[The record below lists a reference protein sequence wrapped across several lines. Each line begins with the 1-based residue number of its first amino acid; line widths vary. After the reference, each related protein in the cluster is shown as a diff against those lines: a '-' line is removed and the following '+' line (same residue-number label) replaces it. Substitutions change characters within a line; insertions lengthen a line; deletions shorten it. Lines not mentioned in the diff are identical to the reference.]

1 ISVLDRTKEPGGVG
15 EPLYLDV
22 RAALD
27 EAMEAENPPFAA
39 APHVVGGRY
48 GLSSKEFT
56 PGMAKAVFDDLAAEK
71 PHRHFVVGVNDDVS
85 LSSLAW
91 DPEFSAPRPEGELQ
105 AMFFGLGADG
115 TVGAN
120 KNSAKI
126 ISDGTGKHVQGY
138 FVYDSKKS
146 GSMTVSHLRFGP
158 QPIRS
163 TYLIT
168 GADFVACHDYGLLER
183 VNVLEWAKP
192 GATFLL
198 NSPYPPGEVWDR
210 LPRAVRRE
218 IVEKKIE
225 LWVVDA
231 QRIAAEAQLGT
242 RINTVMQVCFFALAK
257 VLPVDQA
264 IADIKGAVVK
274 SYGRRG
280 QTVVDRNIAAI
291 DSALAGLT
299 RVLPVEGAVAG
310 ADGGGLIRDFSEAPR
325 FVREVTSV
333 L

>member
-1 ISVLDRTKEPGGVG
+1 
-15 EPLYLDV
+15 
-22 RAALD
+22 
-27 EAMEAENPPFAA
+27 M
-39 APHVVGGRY
+39 VGGRY

-56 PGMAKAVFDDLAAEK
+56 PGMAKAVFDELGSAR
-71 PHRHFVVGVNDDVS
+71 PRRHFVVGVNDDVS

-91 DPEFSAPRPEGELQ
+91 DPTFAPPRPEGELQ
-105 AMFFGLGADG
+105 AVFFGLGADG

-126 ISDGTGKHVQGY
+126 ISDGTGANVQGY

-163 TYLIT
+163 TYLVT
-168 GADFVACHDYGLLER
+168 EADFVACHEHGLLER

-192 GATFLL
+192 GAVFLL
-198 NSPYPPGEVWDR
+198 NSPYPADQVWDR
-210 LPRAVRRE
+210 LPEAVRRE
-218 IVEKKIE
+218 IVEKRVE

-231 QRIAAEAQLGT
+231 QRIASEANLGT
-242 RINTVMQVCFFALAK
+242 RINTVMQVCFFALSK

-264 IADIKGAVVK
+264 IAAIKGAVVK
-274 SYGRRG
+274 TYGRRG
-280 QTVVDRNIAAI
+280 QAVVDQNIAAI

-299 RVLPVEGAVAG
+299 RVM
-310 ADGGGLIRDFSEAPR
+310 APR
-325 FVREVTSV
+325 RGLPDRRRAGRPRLQRRFPVRARGH
-333 L
+333 LAADRRPGRGAAGLGDAA